1 VVSTQSLLTIL
12 SDGKYHS
19 GAELGRL
26 FGVSRAAIWKVIQKI
41 ELGYSLTVFAV
52 KGKGYRLQQPL
63 DLLDKESITNNLSK
77 KTLNHLNQLEIFVDI
92 DSTNSYLNAKSFD
105 GAPSGYVVLAEQQTK
120 GQGRRG
126 RTWVSPFA
134 CNLTL
139 SVLWRFQFGPA
150 QLGCLSLFI
159 AVAIVRALNK
169 LGINDVG
176 VKWPNDIYWQNKKL
190 AGILLEMRGEAN
202 GPSAVVIGV
211 GLNMAMRSKIKKG
224 AESNFQ
230 VSPLRKTDSRK
241 FDSAPFFIDQPWV
254 DLESITGS
262 KVERNY
268 FTALV
273 INSLFEV
280 LTTVPNKQQDL
291 LQEWQSMDVL
301 KGQEIDVHFADKVIH
316 GKALG
321 INQDGALKVLHKNKE
336 LICHSGEVSIRRKK

>member
-1 VVSTQSLLTIL
+1 MVCLMVSTQSLLTIL
-12 SDGKYHS
+12 SDRKYHS
-19 GAELGRL
+19 GAELGR
-26 FGVSRAAIWKVIQKI
+26 FFNVSRAAIWKVIQKI
-41 ELGYSLTVFAV
+41 ELNYSLTVFAV

-63 DLLDKESITNNLSK
+63 DLLDKESITKNLSK
-77 KTLNHLNQLEIFVDI
+77 KTLNQLNQLEVFVDI

-105 GAPSGYVVLAEQQTK
+105 GAPSGYVVLAEQQKK

-139 SVLWRFQFGPA
+139 SILWRFQFGPA

-211 GLNMAMRSKIKKG
+211 GLNMAMRSNNIDVTK
-224 AESNFQ
+224 
-230 VSPLRKTDSRK
+230 D
-241 FDSAPFFIDQPWV
+241 IDQSWV
-254 DLESITGS
+254 DLESITGA

-273 INSLFEV
+273 INSLFDV
-280 LTTVPNKQQDL
+280 LTAVPDKQQGL

-321 INQDGALKVLHKNKE
+321 INQDGALKILHKNKE